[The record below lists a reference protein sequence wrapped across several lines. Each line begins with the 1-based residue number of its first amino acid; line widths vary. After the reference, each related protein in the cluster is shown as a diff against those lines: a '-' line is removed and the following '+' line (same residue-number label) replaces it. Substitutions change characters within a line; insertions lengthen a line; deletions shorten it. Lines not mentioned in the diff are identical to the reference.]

1 MAIIKS
7 AIKSISTVLGEILV
21 VGGALGTTYVLGF
34 IKGSEVK
41 PELKRVIDGIDKKI
55 KEATEKKPET
65 TAEEPAEENSE
76 PESEEAEESPAPT
89 IEVTHNQAED

>member
-7 AIKSISTVLGEILV
+7 AIKNVSTVIGEILV

-41 PELKRVIDGIDKKI
+41 PELKGVIDGIDKKI

-65 TAEEPAEENSE
+65 TEEEPAEENSE
-76 PESEEAEESPAPT
+76 PESENEEVGSS
-89 IEVTHNQAED
+89 IEVTHNNQAED

>member
-41 PELKRVIDGIDKKI
+41 PELKGVIDGIDKKI
-55 KEATEKKPET
+55 KEATEKKPEAT
-65 TAEEPAEENSE
+65 EKEPAEESE
-76 PESEEAEESPAPT
+76 PESENEEVGPS
-89 IEVTHNQAED
+89 IEVTHNNQAED

>member
-7 AIKSISTVLGEILV
+7 AIKSISTVLGEVLV
-21 VGGALGTTYVLGF
+21 VGGALGTAYVLGF

-41 PELKRVIDGIDKKI
+41 PELKGVIDGIDKKI

-65 TAEEPAEENSE
+65 TEEEPAEENSE
-76 PESEEAEESPAPT
+76 PESENEEVGPS
-89 IEVTHNQAED
+89 IEVTHNNQAED